1 MYRLALESCEPV
13 ADRQLPSAEIVPVV
27 FLQWSQLTEEEKGVL
42 LEAVSL
48 LLHEDPVSNG
58 RMVHLATEIPR
69 FIEK

>member
-1 MYRLALESCEPV
+1 M
-13 ADRQLPSAEIVPVV
+13 ADRQVPSAEIVPVV

-48 LLHEDPVSNG
+48 LLHEDPISNG
-58 RMVHLATEIPR
+58 TMVPLTTEIPR